1 MMTRNLNLLSL
12 LIIFLLFV
20 GCPYL
25 SNIPLDSNQNAK
37 IDKKLIGTWRNPVEQ
52 SASLTIL
59 NIYQFNEREYLI
71 LIEEESE
78 IALYGAHVTLLDGH
92 KFLNVH
98 RLESEPQEKLEYAFV
113 NYQVHNDTLFLQII
127 EDQIITEQFNNSK
140 KLRKFI
146 IENLK
151 NANLFGEKETLIRK
165 RE

>member
-1 MMTRNLNLLSL
+1 MMIKNLNLLSL

-37 IDKKLIGTWRNPVEQ
+37 IDKKLIGTWGNPDEQ
-52 SASLTIL
+52 NDSLTAL
-59 NIYQFNEREYLI
+59 NIYQFNEREHLI
-71 LIEEESE
+71 MIEEENE

-113 NYQVHNDTLFLQII
+113 KYQVHNDTLFLQII
-127 EDQIITEQFNNSK
+127 EDQIIKEQFNNSK

-146 IENLK
+146 SENLK
-151 NANLFGEKETLIRK
+151 NDKLFGEKESLIRQ